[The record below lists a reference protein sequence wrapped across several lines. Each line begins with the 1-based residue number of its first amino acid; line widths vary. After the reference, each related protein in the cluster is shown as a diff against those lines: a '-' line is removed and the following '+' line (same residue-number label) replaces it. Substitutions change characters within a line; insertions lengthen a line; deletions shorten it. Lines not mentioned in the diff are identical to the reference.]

1 MNFSKLFQS
10 RARSRKLVY
19 ESLELRQLMASD
31 LVAMNNFMM
40 PEDADLSGSIT
51 PLDALVVINQLNSQS
66 EGNLSIGV
74 AADRDLAVDVDA
86 DGSLSPLDAL
96 TVINYINRN
105 SANGADILPS
115 SVSMENRISRLEQA
129 ISAGEVPESFDA
141 AKAADVLAI
150 LKAGG
155 YPELGDKLV
164 DGVLTNENDLVNV
177 TLPSDAKSFPD
188 VVIDALAND
197 SGTGLR
203 IVEVGVP
210 ATGTATIEQDP
221 ASPGRDV
228 VRYTPSEQSAKYD
241 RFSYTTEDANGNRST
256 SFISVNYE
264 QDRQG
269 FGAFS
274 VDVPENVIVTPGSST
289 GFLGEDGTPL
299 IQLNYDG
306 NQPAKVGILLNWAF
320 PEGYFAGDRF
330 AGTLKT
336 SANVEDASFYPQLSG
351 AVWIYGSIPEVNQ
364 ILANLE
370 YEPAP
375 GFAAPEGIRLN
386 LHAFLY
392 GVVNVD
398 SVSAGFDITVPRAA
412 QSPVAVDDF
421 FKVDSLDGPIELDVL
436 INDIANN
443 TAAGTGL
450 QITSISQPF
459 NSDARITFD
468 NATGKIS
475 YTGREYNFLGFDQF
489 AYTIKN
495 ELGIES
501 QGIVTIALS

>member
-1 MNFSKLFQS
+1 MNPSKLFKS
-10 RARSRKLVY
+10 RARSRKLAY

-40 PEDADLSGSIT
+40 PEDADMSGSIT

-66 EGNLSIGV
+66 AGNLSSGL
-74 AADRDLAVDVDA
+74 AADKGVAVDVDA

-96 TVINYINRN
+96 TVINYINRD
-105 SANGADILPS
+105 SAGGADVLPS
-115 SVSMENRISRLEQA
+115 SVRLENRISRLEQA
-129 ISAGEVPESFDA
+129 LANGEVPETTDA
-141 AKAADVLAI
+141 TRAAEVLAI

-164 DGVLTNENDLVNV
+164 DGVLTNENDLINV
-177 TLPSDAKSFPD
+177 TIPSDAKSFPD
-188 VVIDALAND
+188 VIVDALAND
-197 SGTGLR
+197 TGTGLR
-203 IVEVGVP
+203 IVEVGTP

-221 ASPGRDV
+221 ENPGRDV
-228 VRYTPSEQSAKYD
+228 VRYTPAKQAAKYD

-264 QDRQG
+264 QDPQG
-269 FGAFS
+269 FRGFS
-274 VDVPENVIVTPGSST
+274 VDVPENVLASPGSST
-289 GFLGEDGTPL
+289 AFIGADGRPL

-306 NQPAKVGILLNWAF
+306 DQPAKVGILLNWAP
-320 PEGYFAGDRF
+320 PEGAFAGDRF

-336 SANVEDASFYPQLSG
+336 SANVDDAFFGPSPTGS
-351 AVWIYGSIPEVNQ
+351 VWIYGSIPGVNQ
-364 ILANLE
+364 ILAKLE
-370 YEPAP
+370 YEPAA

-386 LHAFLY
+386 LFAFLY
-392 GVVNVD
+392 GIVNVD
-398 SVSAGFDITVPRAA
+398 TVLTGFDITLPRAS
-412 QSPVAVDDF
+412 QSPVAVDDY
-421 FKVDSLDGPIELDVL
+421 FKVSSLDGPFELDVL
-436 INDIANN
+436 INDIANS
-443 TAAGTGL
+443 TPSGARL

-468 NATGKIS
+468 NATGKVT

-495 ELGIES
+495 EFGVES
-501 QGIVTIALS
+501 QGIVTLVLR

>member
-1 MNFSKLFQS
+1 MNFSKLFKS

-40 PEDADLSGSIT
+40 PEDADMSGSIT
-51 PLDALVVINQLNSQS
+51 PLDALVVINQLNLQS
-66 EGNLSIGV
+66 GDSLRGRT
-74 AADRDLAVDVDA
+74 AADQAVAVDVNA
-86 DGSLSPLDAL
+86 DGNLSPLDAL
-96 TVINYINRN
+96 AVINFINLD
-105 SANGADILPS
+105 SEDAAGPLPS
-115 SVSMENRISRLEQA
+115 SISKENRISRLEQA
-129 ISAGEVPESFDA
+129 ISTGEMPKTLDA
-141 AKAADVLAI
+141 AKASNVLAT

-155 YPELGDKLV
+155 YPELGDKIV
-164 DGVLTNENDLVNV
+164 NGVLTNENDVVNV
-177 TLPSDAKSFPD
+177 IIPSDARSFPD
-188 VVIDALAND
+188 VIVDALAND
-197 SGTGLR
+197 TGTGLR

-221 ASPGRDV
+221 ANPGRDV
-228 VRYTPSEQSAKYD
+228 VRYKPANQNAKYD
-241 RFSYTTEDANGNRST
+241 RFSYTTEDANGNRSM

-264 QDRQG
+264 QDREG

-274 VDVPENVIVTPGSST
+274 VDVPDEVIATPGSST
-289 GFLGEDGTPL
+289 TFLGADGTPL

-306 NQPAKVGILLNWAF
+306 DQPAKVGILLNWAF

-336 SANVEDASFYPQLSG
+336 SANVDDATFYPQPNG
-351 AVWIYGSIPEVNQ
+351 AVWIYGSIPGVNQ
-364 ILANLE
+364 ILADLE

-375 GFAAPEGIRLN
+375 GFAAPDGIRLN

-392 GVVNVD
+392 GLVNVD
-398 SVSAGFDITVPRAA
+398 VVSAGFDITVPRAA

-421 FKVDSLDGPIELDVL
+421 FKVASLDGPFELDVL

-443 TAAGTGL
+443 TPSGTGL

-459 NSDARITFD
+459 NSDAGITFD
-468 NATGKIS
+468 NATGKVT
-475 YTGREYNFLGFDQF
+475 YTGRQYNFLGFDQF

-495 ELGIES
+495 ELGVES
-501 QGIVTIALS
+501 QGIVTIALN